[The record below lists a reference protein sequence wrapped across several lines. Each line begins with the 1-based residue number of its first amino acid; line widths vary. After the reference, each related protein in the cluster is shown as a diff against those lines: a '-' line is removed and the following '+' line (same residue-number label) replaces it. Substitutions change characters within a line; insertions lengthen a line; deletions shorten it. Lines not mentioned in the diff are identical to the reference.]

1 MDKDKLIGTRL
12 DGRYELT
19 DLVGEGGMANVYRAS
34 DVLDNRVVAVKIL
47 KNEYSESEEFQRR
60 FRDESKAIAM
70 MSHPNIVKIYDM
82 GFSDK
87 MQYIV
92 MEYIDG
98 ITLKDYIDSEHVLNW
113 KDAVH
118 FVVQILRALQHAHN
132 RGIVH
137 RDIKPQ
143 NIMLLTDGTIK
154 VMDFGIAKFAREES
168 RTATDQAIGTV
179 HYISP
184 EQARGDVT
192 DAKSDLYSVG
202 VMFYEMLTGRKPF
215 DTDNPVSI
223 AVMHMQ
229 NVAVRPR
236 DINPNIPSGLEEII
250 MHAMEKDASKRYQT
264 AAEMIRDIEAFK
276 ANNQIIFGYYN
287 APEPTQ
293 YFTPPETGNRRAPQR
308 ERVAYEQNGG
318 GGRGDYYEDYP
329 PENEPEPEQSKSLVI
344 PILTAVTIVVLVVAA
359 IVIFLI
365 VGQGTNGSNSSTDE
379 VPKVIGM
386 NYDDAV
392 LNYPNIDF
400 EVAEQDYTDKYEEN
414 IIYKQSIEAG
424 QFVKKNKDGKIELAV
439 AVSKGV
445 QKVQIPDLTNY
456 TAQEAEDAL
465 KALGLTAEQKK
476 TQSTSEENIEADHVI
491 RTDPAMNE
499 EVAVGS
505 NVVIYVSQGVA
516 VDETD
521 VPKFVGMTRED
532 AQKEADS
539 RKLKLEIT
547 EVPSTE
553 EKGIVTEQDPEP
565 GKVVVSGSTIKLN
578 VSNGEQPEGEVT
590 YGLEN
595 LPVSSMSGMYTLSFT
610 TDEDGVIASRQ
621 FVAESLTNASV
632 SVKVKGKGSKVVK
645 VLITSAQSGKTE
657 VLGTYTFDFANK
669 KFTASSENIEGA
681 LSGVAVQTVPAVT
694 AAPVETAAPGGAPSE
709 VE

>member
-1 MDKDKLIGTRL
+1 MDNYVGKRL
-12 DGRYELT
+12 DGRYEIQEI
-19 DLVGEGGMANVYRAS
+19 VGVGGMSVVYKAYDNVDDRI
-34 DVLDNRVVAVKIL
+34 VAVKIL
-47 KNEYSESEEFQRR
+47 KDEFLTNDDFVRR
-60 FRDESKAIAM
+60 FKNESKAIALL
-70 MSHPNIVKIYDM
+70 SHPNIVKVYDVSF
-82 GFSDK
+82 GEK
-87 MQYIV
+87 LQYIV
-92 MEYIDG
+92 MEYVDG
-98 ITLKDYIDSEHVLNW
+98 ITLKEYIQKQGAITWN
-113 KDAVH
+113 DAL
-118 FVVQILRALQHAHN
+118 FFTTQILKALQHAHDK
-132 RGIVH
+132 GIVH

-143 NIMLLTDGTIK
+143 NIILLPNGNIK
-154 VMDFGIAKFAREES
+154 VADFGIARFS
-168 RTATDQAIGTV
+168 RSETRTLTDTAIGSV

-276 ANNQIIFGYYN
+276 ANNQIIYN

-595 LPVSSMSGMYTLSFT
+595 LPISSMSGMYTLSFT

-645 VLITSAQSGKTE
+645 VSITSAQSGKTE